1 MASQRLGAPN
11 MDLTGYGPY
20 AASALIDQQV
30 DGFAAWR

>member
-1 MASQRLGAPN
+1 

-30 DGFAAWR
+30 DDFAAWR